1 MTADQSVVSPCTD
14 QSDEADENLLELT
27 SLAPTARRAQ
37 GWGGSARQL
46 ENKGMLSSEGLIAPA
61 VPAKITVV

>member
-1 MTADQSVVSPCTD
+1 LTADQSVVSPCTD
-14 QSDEADENLLELT
+14 QRGEADENLLELT

-46 ENKGMLSSEGLIAPA
+46 ENKGMLSSEG
-61 VPAKITVV
+61 

>member
-1 MTADQSVVSPCTD
+1 MTAGQSVVSPCTD

-46 ENKGMLSSEGLIAPA
+46 EMLSSEGLIAPA